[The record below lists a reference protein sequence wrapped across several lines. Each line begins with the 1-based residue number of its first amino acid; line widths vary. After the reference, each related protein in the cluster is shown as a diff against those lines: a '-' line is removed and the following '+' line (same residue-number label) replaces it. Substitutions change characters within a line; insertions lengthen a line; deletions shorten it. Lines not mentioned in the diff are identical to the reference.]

1 MNETETIA
9 DIAAELRRCP
19 TNTALGVMI
28 SLICNRIADRI
39 EAAAKREEEHA
50 IEHATKHAEAI
61 ARDNCRD
68 CIYNPRSENYVR
80 GNAEVMRKA
89 LEIAHNYFERNGTL
103 RSDAARAVE
112 AALASPPKN
121 GDIGTIDKQFN
132 RWWEFC
138 NKFDDGCAG
147 CPCDGHH
154 NCFAKWTQMP
164 YEKGGEE

>member
-1 MNETETIA
+1 MSKNNETIA
-9 DIAAELRRCP
+9 DIVAELRSCP
-19 TNTALGVMI
+19 TNTVLGGIV
-28 SLICNRIADRI
+28 SLTCNGLADRI

-89 LEIAHNYFERNGTL
+89 LKIAHNYFERNGTL

-112 AALASPPKN
+112 AALTTPPKN
-121 GDIGTIDKQFN
+121 GDIGTEEEKLA

-138 NKFDDGCAG
+138 HKFEGCAG
-147 CPCDGHH
+147 CPCDGHPD
-154 NCFAKWTQMP
+154 CFAKWTQMP
-164 YEKGGEE
+164 YEKGVAK

>member
-1 MNETETIA
+1 MSNETIA
-9 DIAAELRRCP
+9 DIVAQIRAVAHIQ
-19 TNTALGVMI
+19 TADTPRSVLQF
-28 SLICNRIADRI
+28 ADRI

-121 GDIGTIDKQFN
+121 GDIGTAEEKLA

-138 NKFDDGCAG
+138 HKFEGCAG

-164 YEKGGEE
+164 YEEGGAE